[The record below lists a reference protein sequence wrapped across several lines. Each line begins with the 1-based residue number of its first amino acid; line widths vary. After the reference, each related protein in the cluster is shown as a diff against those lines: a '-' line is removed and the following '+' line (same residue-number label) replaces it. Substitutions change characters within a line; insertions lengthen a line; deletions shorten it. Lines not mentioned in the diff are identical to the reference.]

1 MERTETCV
9 VADAGPIIHLDE
21 LEKLW
26 ILRDFKTV
34 LLPPSVLEEVRKHRE
49 EIVILDN
56 FRIEPVKR
64 MSADQL
70 DLLYHHPL
78 HRGELDALSLV
89 AEHPDS
95 VFLTDD
101 QAARLAAEAL
111 DFRVHGTLG
120 VLIRALRT
128 GSLSKNEVLHALHSI
143 ETASS
148 LHIRRTLLDMAIQQV
163 ERVTEIRG

>member
-1 MERTETCV
+1 MGRTETCV

-21 LEKLW
+21 LGKLW
-26 ILRDFKTV
+26 LLRDFKTV
-34 LLPPSVLEEVRKHRE
+34 LLPVSVQEEVLKHRE
-49 EIVILDN
+49 GIVMLDN

-95 VFLTDD
+95 IFLTDD

-111 DFRVHGTLG
+111 QFRVHGTLG
-120 VLIRALRT
+120 VLIRSLRT
-128 GSLSKNEVLHALHSI
+128 GSLSKSEVLHALGSI
-143 ETASS
+143 EAASS
-148 LHIRRTLLDMAIQQV
+148 LHIRKTLLDLAIQQV
-163 ERVTEIRG
+163 EGFAETQG